1 MNRTRRR
8 RKRKRTRRR
17 RRRGGFK
24 FKTPKFKMPKFKKPK
39 LNITKK
45 LGKMKDFGKKGLSAV
60 GSVGKKGL
68 GAVGKVGKMGMGA
81 VGKVGKMGMGAVG
94 KMGKMAMANPM
105 MAGLGGLGA
114 AGALL
119 ASMGG
124 IPAGQFSKIAK
135 IGGMMVAPLLLLG
148 SFLKPGASFV
158 YQGLKQVVT
167 VAIKSGKGGFTFI
180 INMVGMPIKALMG
193 LLGNM
198 PMLMAGMGGFAAL
211 AVLVSKNYMTWIW
224 KSWKFI
230 VDGWASAPLFTWCEK
245 REDGTC
251 RCPQILSIKK
261 ENGKPIIV
269 VEDKKQESSAKKC
282 FMNRQCPGD
291 LICKKKHAWSPRGLC
306 SKPGAESAAD
316 PAATAGKSC
325 FMNRQCPGDFICKKK
340 HAWSPRGTC
349 SQPSAE
355 IAKPKKKFFS
365 SGEGKGCFM
374 NKQCPSGSVCKKK
387 HAWSPRGKCTQ
398 SGIAGVTQ
406 PAPMVTPPGVE
417 TAASLAG
424 TKAMAGGRRLKTMW
438 KLEGKTTGN
447 GILIKINKKSSR
459 RRTRRKRGGASCPPV
474 GMEYADWYKE
484 IGDCKATRKTASGRT
499 YDVPFPDD
507 RACCA
512 GQHYKCVIKG
522 KLNERTGEY
531 EPFLGIEEDR
541 NATCE
546 FTGVADPDLPP
557 PPVTAAD
564 FPPAPS
570 HDPSDDPMNTGSS
583 SSSNRR
589 LGPYGL

>member
-8 RKRKRTRRR
+8 RRRKTRRR
-17 RRRGGFK
+17 RRRGGGF
-24 FKTPKFKMPKFKKPK
+24 
-39 LNITKK
+39 
-45 LGKMKDFGKKGLSAV
+45 GFGKKLKSGFGSMKNMGKTAVRGVATGTRKAV
-60 GSVGKKGL
+60 GAAGKVGKMGI

-81 VGKVGKMGMGAVG
+81 VGKV
-94 KMGKMAMANPM
+94 GKMAMANPM

-167 VAIKSGKGGFTFI
+167 VAMKTGKGGFTFI

-198 PMLMAGMGGFAAL
+198 PMLMAGIGGFAAI
-211 AVLVSKNYMTWIW
+211 AMLVSKNYLTWIW
-224 KSWKFI
+224 KQWRWI
-230 VDGWASAPLFTWCEK
+230 ADGWASAPLFTWCEK

-291 LICKKKHAWSPRGLC
+291 FICKKKHAWSPRGLC

-349 SQPSAE
+349 SPPSAE

-365 SGEGKGCFM
+365 SAEGAGCFA

-398 SGIAGVTQ
+398 SGSAAPVSPQ
-406 PAPMVTPPGVE
+406 P
-417 TAASLAG
+417 
-424 TKAMAGGRRLKTMW
+424 MAGGRRLKTMW

-447 GILIKINKKSSR
+447 GILIKINNTKKSR
-459 RRTRRKRGGASCPPV
+459 GRRTRRKRGGTACPDPGV
-474 GMEYADWYKE
+474 PSKSHFVPINCSVRGYQACCPSQKNYFCE
-484 IGDCKATRKTASGRT
+484 IKYGEPTCVRNAAKKVHETK
-499 YDVPFPDD
+499 YDVRNNMAKLD
-507 RACCA
+507 R
-512 GQHYKCVIKG
+512 KI
-522 KLNERTGEY
+522 L
-531 EPFLGIEEDR
+531 L
-541 NATCE
+541 
-546 FTGVADPDLPP
+546 
-557 PPVTAAD
+557 
-564 FPPAPS
+564 
-570 HDPSDDPMNTGSS
+570 
-583 SSSNRR
+583 
-589 LGPYGL
+589 

>member
-1 MNRTRRR
+1 MKRTRKRGRR
-8 RKRKRTRRR
+8 RKRTRR

-45 LGKMKDFGKKGLSAV
+45 LGKVKDFGKKGLSAV

-124 IPAGQFSKIAK
+124 IPAGQFAKIAK

-167 VAIKSGKGGFTFI
+167 IAMKTGKGGATFI
-180 INMVGMPIKALMG
+180 INMVGMPIKSLMG

-251 RCPQILSIKK
+251 RCPQILRIKK
-261 ENGKPIIV
+261 ENGKPKII
-269 VEDKKQESSAKKC
+269 VEDKKQGWLSSAEGKGC
-282 FMNRQCPGD
+282 FMNRQCPSG
-291 LICKKKHAWSPRGLC
+291 LVCKKKHAWSPRGKC
-306 SKPGAESAAD
+306 TQSGAQGANAES
-316 PAATAGKSC
+316 
-325 FMNRQCPGDFICKKK
+325 
-340 HAWSPRGTC
+340 
-349 SQPSAE
+349 
-355 IAKPKKKFFS
+355 AKPKKGFFS

-406 PAPMVTPPGVE
+406 PAPMVTPPGPIVE
-417 TAASLAG
+417 TGAPLVS
-424 TKAMAGGRRLKTMW
+424 TQPIAMAGGGRLKTMW
-438 KLEGKTTGN
+438 RLEGETTGN
-447 GILIKINKKSSR
+447 GIQIKINKKSSR
-459 RRTRRKRGGASCPPV
+459 RRTRRRRGGTACPPPNEKDKQGYFPV
-474 GMEYADWYKE
+474 
-484 IGDCKATRKTASGRT
+484 GDCKAIHKTASGRT
-499 YDVPFPDD
+499 YEVKYPNYE
-507 RACCA
+507 ACCGSKYDECRIEGSGDSRRA
-512 GQHYKCVIKG
+512 VCELVSPVQCKHCHRLIRKRDIDKHQANCDGTRS
-522 KLNERTGEY
+522 RT
-531 EPFLGIEEDR
+531 R
-541 NATCE
+541 
-546 FTGVADPDLPP
+546 
-557 PPVTAAD
+557 
-564 FPPAPS
+564 
-570 HDPSDDPMNTGSS
+570 
-583 SSSNRR
+583 RWQR
-589 LGPYGL
+589 LGKYGL

>member
-8 RKRKRTRRR
+8 RRRKRTRR

-45 LGKMKDFGKKGLSAV
+45 LGKVKDFGKKGLSAV

-94 KMGKMAMANPM
+94 KVGKMGMGAMGKMGKMAMANPM

-124 IPAGQFSKIAK
+124 IPAGQFAKIAK

-167 VAIKSGKGGFTFI
+167 VAMKTGKGGATFI
-180 INMVGMPIKALMG
+180 INMVGMPIKSLMG

-245 REDGTC
+245 RPDGTC
-251 RCPQILSIKK
+251 RCPQILRVKK
-261 ENGKPIIV
+261 EGGKAKIIV
-269 VEDKKQESSAKKC
+269 EDQKKGWFSSTEGQSC
-282 FMNRQCPGD
+282 LMNRQCPSG
-291 LICKKKHAWSPRGLC
+291 LVCKKNAWNPRGKC
-306 SKPGAESAAD
+306 
-316 PAATAGKSC
+316 
-325 FMNRQCPGDFICKKK
+325 
-340 HAWSPRGTC
+340 
-349 SQPSAE
+349 
-355 IAKPKKKFFS
+355 AKPDPQQSKKGFFS

-374 NKQCPSGSVCKKK
+374 NRQCPSGFVCKKSK
-387 HAWSPRGKCTQ
+387 WNPRGKCTR
-398 SGIAGVTQ
+398 SAIEGVTQ
-406 PAPMVTPPGVE
+406 PEPMVTPPDPIVE
-417 TAASLAG
+417 TGAPLVS
-424 TKAMAGGRRLKTMW
+424 TQPIAMAGGGRLKTMW
-438 KLEGKTTGN
+438 RLEGETTGN
-447 GILIKINKKSSR
+447 GIHIKINKKSRR
-459 RRTRRKRGGASCPPV
+459 RRTRRKRGGKACPPPDAKTGKDKEWYREV
-474 GMEYADWYKE
+474 GNCVQ
-484 IGDCKATRKTASGRT
+484 IRKTASGRT
-499 YDVPFPDD
+499 YKVPYPKD
-507 RACCA
+507 RACCP
-512 GQHYKCVIKG
+512 GEDYVCRIEG
-522 KLNERTGEY
+522 NGDER
-531 EPFLGIEEDR
+531 EPVCHFQPSADHIE
-541 NATCE
+541 
-546 FTGVADPDLPP
+546 
-557 PPVTAAD
+557 AAD
-564 FPPAPS
+564 FPSAPTSALISPALAMMMEDMPLYDERQLLSPS
-570 HDPSDDPMNTGSS
+570 PP
-583 SSSNRR
+583 
-589 LGPYGL
+589 LGEYSL